1 MSPQLNG
8 SLRCIDSGWTR
19 SRIEE
24 VKTWLI
30 ILSIAVIVIGL
41 VVYLTT
47 RPPSRSSDYEIDD
60 VIAMPHSGTEERER
74 TAVVDMYC
82 KDAGP
87 VDIEVKFISNG
98 EEVAAG
104 EITWDCPEPGDWE
117 VTVPIELTPGFTWY
131 VTYNEIRVYINGEFV
146 YAE

>member
-1 MSPQLNG
+1 MKN
-8 SLRCIDSGWTR
+8 
-19 SRIEE
+19 
-24 VKTWLI
+24 WLI
-30 ILSIAVIVIGL
+30 IASIAIIAIVVITFL
-41 VVYLTT
+41 VT

-60 VIAMPHSGTEERER
+60 VIAIPHSGIEERESR
-74 TAVVDMYC
+74 AVVDMYS
-82 KDAGP
+82 KYAGP

-98 EEVAAG
+98 QEVAAG

-117 VTVPIELTPGFTWY
+117 VAIPIELSPGFTWY